1 MLKRGY
7 NYDAFTINKDRLK
20 EIRRS
25 MARRDRLRRL
35 VIVMILLFAAAVLY
49 FINNSTSEY
58 VHLENEDITEESG
71 NTHYVEFKKGY
82 LKYSPDGIEFQ
93 KKFGVPVW
101 NYPLSCS
108 DPFVETS
115 SKYALLGEKGGNR
128 LTLYDA
134 QGMVKEYTLNY
145 PVVQADVSAGGY
157 IEVILRGN
165 NSNYVQVYDPEGN
178 MVVDMRS
185 SIDDNGYPVA
195 AAISPD
201 NVWLAVSYC
210 VISGMEQST
219 LIVFYDLSRH
229 IQNNEAEEL
238 SIEEGFNYKDIFMP
252 RLTFVDDNIM
262 AAIGDGMTC
271 YYKVGAQARE
281 FKKVTF
287 KQDIDSIFL
296 GDGYIG
302 YVLENEEDPE
312 EGRRILMLYNKKGV
326 RKMEKA
332 LDMDYDTIR
341 IMDKQI
347 IGIYNE
353 ECTILNRKGVV
364 LYQGRLDEGSIQEI
378 LPMGGWR
385 RYKVIFDNKIA
396 DLQLQFWPT
405 PGSSPE

>member
-219 LIVFYDLSRH
+219 RIVFYDLSRH

-326 RKMEKA
+326 RKMKKA

-353 ECTILNRKGVV
+353 ECTN
-364 LYQGRLDEGSIQEI
+364 
-378 LPMGGWR
+378 
-385 RYKVIFDNKIA
+385 
-396 DLQLQFWPT
+396 
-405 PGSSPE
+405 